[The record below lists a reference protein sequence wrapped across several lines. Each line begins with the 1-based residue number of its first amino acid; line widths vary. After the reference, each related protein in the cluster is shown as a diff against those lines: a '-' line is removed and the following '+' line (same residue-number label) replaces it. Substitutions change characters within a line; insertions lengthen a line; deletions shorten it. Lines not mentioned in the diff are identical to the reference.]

1 VEHRYQ
7 LDVEALGLLLPGEPA
22 YRVRQVWD
30 GLYRRLLDPAEMTDL
45 PLQLRRSL
53 DAQLRPALA
62 GVAEQVSDGG
72 ETSKWLW
79 RLHDGAEIETV
90 LMHYRGRS
98 TVCVS
103 SQAGCAMACSFC
115 ATGQGG
121 FERNLDV
128 GEIVEQVVV
137 AARRARPRRLSN
149 VVFMGMG
156 EPLANYDRVWR
167 ALRRLHADLGLS
179 ARHLTVS
186 TIGVVPGIDRL
197 AGEDLPVNLAVSLHA
212 ANDADRDALVP
223 LNRRYP
229 LAAVVAA
236 CERYVA
242 TSGRRLSFEWAL
254 IHGVNDQAAHAAEL
268 AGIALPL
275 RAHVNLIPLNPTPG
289 YATPGTPP
297 AGVDAFRRRLVALG
311 VNATV
316 RRNRG
321 TGIDAACGQ
330 LRSTAGVQRV
340 ATVRRSPTR
349 MASTSV
355 SPARTRPPGHTTE
368 RTNEPNTSAPSPTTG
383 SPPEAERL
391 AAR

>member
-1 VEHRYQ
+1 MEHRYQ
-7 LDVEALGLLLPGEPA
+7 VDAASLARLLVDEPR
-22 YRVRQVWD
+22 YRVGQVWD
-30 GLYRRLLDPAEMTDL
+30 GLYRRLLAPEEMTDL
-45 PLQLRRSL
+45 PLPLRRRL
-53 DAQLRPALA
+53 GVELPPAL
-62 GVAEQVSDGG
+62 VAVTKQESDGA
-72 ETSKWLW
+72 ETHKWLW
-79 RLHDGAEIETV
+79 RLHDGAQVETV
-90 LMHYRGRS
+90 LMHYRDRS

-137 AARRARPRRLSN
+137 AARTARPRRLSN

-156 EPLANYDRVWR
+156 EPLANYDRMWAAV
-167 ALRRLHADLGLS
+167 RRLHHDLGLS

-212 ANDADRDALVP
+212 ANDADRDRLVP

-242 TSGRRLSFEWAL
+242 ASGRRLSFEWAL
-254 IHGVNDQAAHAAEL
+254 INGVNDRPADAGEL
-268 AGIALPL
+268 ADIALPL

-316 RRNRG
+316 RHNRG

-330 LRSTAGVQRV
+330 LRSAAGAQRV
-340 ATVRRSPTR
+340 STVRRSPTR

-355 SPARTRPPGHTTE
+355 SPARTTAPGQTTE
-368 RTNEPNTSAPSPTTG
+368 RTNEPSTLAPSPTTDA
-383 SPPEAERL
+383 PPDAERL